1 MKTKP
6 TIDNDC
12 YSLGLITSVEA
23 VNSLITSVQIATKF
37 TTNMNSLVDNFRTL
51 DELEEIKIQSL
62 IKQN

>member
-23 VNSLITSVQIATKF
+23 VNALIYAVHLQGKLAPDFSSLLDSI
-37 TTNMNSLVDNFRTL
+37 RTL
-51 DELEEIKIQSL
+51 GELEEIKIQSL